1 MNRERIKEIIKENLN
16 QAELDFLVEG
26 NIEAFSIDIQNLL
39 IKLQDVFFAFEWTEN
54 ELTLFLEQ
62 CLQKTKD
69 RM

>member
-26 NIEAFSIDIQNLL
+26 NIEAFSIDIENLL